1 MDVCATQLYGIAM
14 PKLAARKS
22 DPYPTAPVRVL
33 DLFAGAGG
41 LTQGFVEAAVPHRT
55 VRAVELDVPGAA
67 TFAANHGDVVY
78 AGAIE
83 DWLREESVPSADIVV
98 GGPPCQGFSQL
109 GRRDASDLRNGLW
122 RHYAETIRLS
132 RPHFFVM
139 ENVPRFLESPERK
152 LMQEATQPGGILNDY
167 TFEATV
173 LNSADYG
180 AAQLRKRAIVIGH
193 HRDLAFP
200 GFPKATTARGAYA
213 TVRDALGELN
223 EKVTQ
228 RFLPSGTIEF
238 SGRVLPGT
246 FTTDQLH
253 LTREYRPISTM
264 RFAEIPPGG
273 NRFSLSP
280 ELQAPCWRRH
290 RSGASDVMGRLHW
303 NRPSVTIRTEFFKP
317 EKGRYLHP
325 TEPRAITHHE
335 AARLQGFPDS
345 YRWVGTKTAIA
356 RQIGNAVPVPLA
368 KALARHLTNQ
378 FGHED
383 HGL

>member
-1 MDVCATQLYGIAM
+1 M
-14 PKLAARKS
+14 PKSAPGKS
-22 DPYPTAPVRVL
+22 GTLSCAPVKVL

-41 LTQGFVEAAVPHRT
+41 LTQGFVEAEVPHET

-83 DWLREESVPSADIVV
+83 DWLQEESVPSADVVV

-109 GRRDASDLRNGLW
+109 GKRDASDLRNGLW
-122 RHYAETIRLS
+122 RHYAQTIRLS
-132 RPHFFVM
+132 QPHYFVM
-139 ENVPRFLESPERK
+139 ENVPRFLDSPERA
-152 LMQEATQPGGILNDY
+152 LMREATRDGGILEDY
-167 TFEATV
+167 TFEATI
-173 LNSADYG
+173 LNAADYG

-200 GFPKATTARGAYA
+200 GFPQATTARDAYA
-213 TVRDALGELN
+213 TVKDVCGDLSEA
-223 EKVTQ
+223 VTQ
-228 RFLPSGTIEF
+228 RTLPSARTEF
-238 SGRVLPGT
+238 AGRTMPGT

-253 LTREYRPISTM
+253 LTRDYRPISTM

-280 ELQAPCWRRH
+280 ALQAPCWRRH
-290 RSGASDVMGRLHW
+290 RSGSGDVMGRLHW

-368 KALARHLTNQ
+368 SALASHLARHAA
-378 FGHED
+378 
-383 HGL
+383 GL